1 MNNLNTRKTSS
12 MKARRIISN
21 TFIYIILVIISI
33 IWIFPFVYLLLQSFR
48 GESTHVVGYMI
59 PQKWTLDNYKALFD
73 FSGQYPFMRWYLTTL
88 VIALV
93 SCIFQTIFVLMT
105 SYCLSRMR
113 FKARKGIMK
122 LILIIGMF
130 PGFLSMIAI
139 YFVVK
144 QLGLIGN
151 DAPNFGGPLAL
162 ILVYIAGSATQYYIV
177 KGFFDTIPKSLDE
190 AAMID
195 GANRNTIFW
204 KIILPLSKPIV
215 IYTILI
221 TFVAPWGDFMLSS
234 YILGTKQSSWTVA
247 VGLQNWLTGNN
258 GQNISKFFTRFCSG
272 AVFTSIPIMVL
283 FFLLQRYYVE
293 GITGGSVKG

>member
-1 MNNLNTRKTSS
+1 MKDFADRKNSS
-12 MKARRIISN
+12 MKAKRIVSN
-21 TFIYIILVIISI
+21 TIIYVILVVVSI
-33 IWIFPFVYLLLQSFR
+33 IWVFPFIYLLLQSFR
-48 GESTHVVGYMI
+48 GESTHVVDYLI
-59 PQKWTLDNYKALFD
+59 PKQWTFKNYLDLFD
-73 FSGQYPFMRWYLTTL
+73 FSGTYPFMRWYLTTL
-88 VIALV
+88 CISLT
-93 SCIFQTIFVLMT
+93 SCVFQTILVLMT

-113 FKARKGIMK
+113 FKGRKSIMK

-130 PGFLSMIAI
+130 PGFLTMIAI
-139 YFVVK
+139 YYVVK

-151 DAPNFGGPLAL
+151 DAPIFGGPLAL
-162 ILVYIAGSATQYYIV
+162 ILIYVAGSATQYYIV

-204 KIILPLSKPIV
+204 KIILPLSKPII

-221 TFVAPWGDFMLSS
+221 TFVAPWGDFMMSS
-234 YILGTKQSSWTVA
+234 YLLGNRSETWTVA

-258 GQNISKFFTRFCSG
+258 GQNISLYFTRFCSG
-272 AVFTSIPIMVL
+272 AVFTSIPIVIL
-283 FFLLQRYYVE
+283 FFFLQRYYVE